1 LVIMRRTPGKQIR
14 MVIIDK
20 QRCVGCGTCVKVC
33 HNRCVVL
40 IDKVAH
46 IDYDLCDRCTQCVS
60 ICPQQALSWD
70 RVPPARYDSTRL
82 PSAEQL
88 DELFKERR
96 SIRFFRGEKIERALL
111 DEIIGY
117 SIYAPTNNHD
127 LRLVVVDDEGV
138 IEELE
143 RICARFYAR
152 VYGLFFEPR
161 VVFALLSRITA
172 DVNPHVKMKLK
183 ERRHDLFSPA
193 AMVFVVGDRRIS
205 LSEASAQAALDHV
218 TFYAW
223 VKGIGSCL
231 WGAGRMVLDR
241 NKLAREHLGLQRRE
255 HILGVLLLGYPA
267 VKFVNKAEG
276 RTPSVRWISGGGG
289 TV

>member
-1 LVIMRRTPGKQIR
+1 M
-14 MVIIDK
+14 
-20 QRCVGCGTCVKVC
+20 CVKVC
-33 HNRCVVL
+33 HNRCVAL
-40 IDKVAH
+40 TDDIAH
-46 IDYDLCDRCTQCVS
+46 IDYHLCDKCTQCIA

-70 RVPPARYDSTRL
+70 GVPPVGHDKARL

-96 SIRFFRGEKIERALL
+96 SARFFKRERIERALL
-111 DEIIGY
+111 QEIVGY

-127 LRLVVVDDEGV
+127 LRVIVVDDEQI

-143 RICARFYAR
+143 RVCTRFYQR

-161 VVFALLSRITA
+161 IVFELLNRVTP
-172 DVNPHVKMKLK
+172 DVNPHVKMKLQ
-183 ERRHDLFSPA
+183 ERRHDLFGPA
-193 AMVFVVGDRRIS
+193 AMVFIVGDRRIS
-205 LSEASAQAALDHV
+205 LSEASAQAALDLV

-231 WGAGRMVLDR
+231 WGAGQMVLDR
-241 NKLAREHLGLQRRE
+241 NRTAREHLGLQRRE

-267 VKFVNKAEG
+267 VRFVNKAEG
-276 RTPSVRWISGGGG
+276 RTPNVRWISRAGKGA
-289 TV
+289 THPEVRCT